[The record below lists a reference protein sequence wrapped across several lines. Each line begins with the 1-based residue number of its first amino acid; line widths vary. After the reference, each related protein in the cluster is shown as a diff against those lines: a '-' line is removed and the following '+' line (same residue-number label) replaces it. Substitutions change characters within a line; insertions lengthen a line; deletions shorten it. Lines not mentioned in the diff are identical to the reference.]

1 MIYACFY
8 VFYLYRYRN
17 FYLEWQKN
25 GYVLQQITS
34 TSGTCDTAALPSL
47 PDITDDLSSHQ
58 ALQLMLTNPSCLHT
72 EGRTAFLL
80 YFLNVLL
87 DFRQSTSD

>member
-1 MIYACFY
+1 MP
-8 VFYLYRYRN
+8 
-17 FYLEWQKN
+17 KKT
-25 GYVLQQITS
+25 YVLQQITS

-47 PDITDDLSSHQ
+47 PDITDDIFSHH

-80 YFLNVLL
+80 QFLNVLL
-87 DFRQSTSD
+87 DFRQGASN